1 MGKPDGRSALFLEMD
16 AKFRAIQ
23 NNQER
28 IIKLLEGPDGPGG
41 RDRKDTSGNHTASY
55 IHHSCC
61 QFSGGM
67 KMSCL
72 KCAHLDRSRK
82 SQVGKCYRYGCTA
95 SMDGYISTW
104 INGDNLLDTISCD
117 VDRKGGQEQQMS
129 IFDFIK

>member
-1 MGKPDGRSALFLEMD
+1 
-16 AKFRAIQ
+16 
-23 NNQER
+23 
-28 IIKLLEGPDGPGG
+28 
-41 RDRKDTSGNHTASY
+41 
-55 IHHSCC
+55 
-61 QFSGGM
+61 M

-72 KCAHLDRSRK
+72 KCSHLDRSRK

-95 SMDGYISTW
+95 SLDGYMSTW